1 MPNRQIFIDTE
12 TTGLS
17 AFAGHRIVELAA
29 VETIDGELTGRQFHS
44 YLNPGRAID
53 PYAQKVHGL
62 SVEFLADKP
71 LFSDVADAFIKFV
84 QGSEC
89 FMHNAPFDTGFINA
103 ELAATGYSQPL
114 EQLADI
120 TCTVS
125 LAKSRFPGESVSLD
139 SLIQR
144 SARPGMRGK
153 HSALEDAKLL
163 ADIYFKLLS
172 KKAGS
177 SSATMHTSTSK
188 APLPDFLPFAA
199 KHGERYLTIH
209 GAHPTRTYSY
219 RARGFESLP
228 VVETTRHAPKC
239 GLGETWMY
247 IAVPRGAQLGK
258 LTQDEKLYVGAQ
270 TQDRMFRGDNLAG
283 DNFHHAEMRKG
294 KGANNLIS
302 FLRTGREVDVYR
314 FSGQRLCEVVETTRE
329 LHTLRPLSLQPR
341 TGTRHDGW
349 WFEQYALL
357 CEPDIWKWNTSP
369 ASRIIQNVMLRSN

>member
-17 AFAGHRIVELAA
+17 VFAGHRMVELAA
-29 VETIDGELTGRQFHS
+29 VETIDGELTGRQFHY

-53 PYAQKVHGL
+53 PYAQKIHGL

-103 ELAATGYSQPL
+103 ELAAAGCSQPL
-114 EQLADI
+114 EQLTNI

-139 SLIQR
+139 SLIQK
-144 SARPGMRGK
+144 SEQQGIRGK
-153 HSALEDAKLL
+153 HSALEDATLL
-163 ADIYFKLLS
+163 ANIYFKLLLKKTGIS
-172 KKAGS
+172 K
-177 SSATMHTSTSK
+177 ATMQPSTSK
-188 APLPDFLPFAA
+188 TAMPDFLPFVA

-209 GAHPTRTYSY
+209 RAHPTRTYSY
-219 RARGFESLP
+219 RARGFENLP
-228 VVETTRHAPKC
+228 VVEATRHAAKC

-247 IAVPRGAQLGK
+247 IAVPSGAQLSK

-314 FSGQRLCEVVETTRE
+314 FSGQRLCEVVQTTRE
-329 LHTLRPLSLQPR
+329 LHSLRPLNLQPR

-349 WFEQYALL
+349 WFEQYALF
-357 CEPDIWKWNTSP
+357 CEPDIWKWNISP
-369 ASRIIQNVMLRSN
+369 ASKIIQKVVLPSN